1 MEIKK
6 SGPGSPS
13 DAPKKGGARQWAKR
27 LQQATTVVI
36 CADKLTQMIE
46 WILENLL

>member
-27 LQQATTVVI
+27 LQQAMTVVI
-36 CADKLTQMIE
+36 CAGKLAQFIE
-46 WILENLL
+46 WLIENLQ